1 MIKLKNITKFYD
13 NKVIIS
19 DLSLDFH
26 KGKITSII
34 GANGAGKSTLLAL
47 ASRLINLVV
56 EKFISME

>member
-34 GANGAGKSTLLAL
+34 GEPMAL
-47 ASRLINLVV
+47 ENPL
-56 EKFISME
+56 F

>member
-34 GANGAGKSTLLAL
+34 GANGAGNPL
-47 ASRLINLVV
+47 
-56 EKFISME
+56 F

>member
-26 KGKITSII
+26 KGKITSI
-34 GANGAGKSTLLAL
+34 KEPMAL
-47 ASRLINLVV
+47 ENPL
-56 EKFISME
+56 F